1 MLKKIMYI
9 GEDEKEEINIIKAVS
24 FVGEETIK
32 TVLDNAKT
40 CTIRVDSEYMV
51 KFIF

>member
-40 CTIRVDSEYMV
+40 CTIRVDSEYLV